1 MPALVP
7 FLFPLHPLNR
17 ALRQALKRTLQK
29 SQKSETRL
37 GFAGK
42 PLGGIAG
49 PCASPAPGR
58 RPRAGRASPSCTKKP
73 PGQRLIAQFTPSPL
87 PLDAPRAGRGK
98 PLSAPTRAAR
108 PASGRIHAAAV
119 SPHVFAA
126 APDHPLYGLRGKPRD
141 GPRFA
146 HRLAPGHSVLA
157 MLRLALHGPP
167 PKRVVRRRWPRRLTA
182 ATGPGPSALGR
193 PRSLPSAWARSGPV
207 WLAPTDAGAP
217 GRRKCLARPCTGRPG
232 TGPPPAA
239 LWGEHRGLATAGAV
253 TSGPARPGGAPRS
266 SGLAGRSAAAWPTPG
281 RQEQS
286 AGAHHRKTRRWLRS
300 TSTMA

>member
-87 PLDAPRAGRGK
+87 PLNAPRAGRGK
-98 PLSAPTRAAR
+98 PLSTHR
-108 PASGRIHAAAV
+108 PAERRACGRIHPAAV

-126 APDHPLYGLRGKPRD
+126 APDHPLHGLRGKPRD
-141 GPRFA
+141 GLDCAHPSCAWPLGPRRA
-146 HRLAPGHSVLA
+146 RTGPARATPEAGGQAPLA
-157 MLRLALHGPP
+157 
-167 PKRVVRRRWPRRLTA
+167 RRLTA
-182 ATGPGPSALGR
+182 ATGAGPPALGR
-193 PRSLPSAWARSGPV
+193 PRSLPPAWARVGPV
-207 WLAPTDAGAP
+207 GLAPTDAGAP

-232 TGPPPAA
+232 TGPAPAA

-253 TSGPARPGGAPRS
+253 TSGPARPR
-266 SGLAGRSAAAWPTPG
+266 GRSAQLRPRWTLG
-281 RQEQS
+281 RCL
-286 AGAHHRKTRRWLRS
+286 A
-300 TSTMA
+300 